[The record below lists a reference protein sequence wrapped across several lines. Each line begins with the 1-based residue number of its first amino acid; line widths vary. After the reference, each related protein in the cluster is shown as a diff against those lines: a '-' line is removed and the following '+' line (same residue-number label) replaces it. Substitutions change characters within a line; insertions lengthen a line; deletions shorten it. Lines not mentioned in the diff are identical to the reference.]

1 MKIVREMM
9 VPLEEYT
16 HLSVGDSLYDAIL
29 AVAQSLSGASAD
41 PSRPRD
47 RGALVVGSDGRV
59 VGKVSIWDLM
69 TALEPNYEPPVD
81 PFGTLDDTMLWSQ
94 WLSSDLAE
102 KTRSIRVGDLLQK
115 TSKSETIDEKA
126 PLDLAVHRLL
136 RGKHLSLLVTRGD
149 AIIGILRLSDV
160 FKAVSE
166 RVQAAKLKP
175 APA

>member
-29 AVAQSLSGASAD
+29 AVAQSLTGTSSE

-47 RGALVVGSDGRV
+47 RGALVLASDGRV

-69 TALEPNYEPPVD
+69 SALEPNYEPPID
-81 PFGTLDDTMLWSQ
+81 PFGTLDDNILWSQ

-102 KTRSIRVGDLLQK
+102 KARSTKVEELLQK
-115 TSKSETIDEKA
+115 APKGETIDEKA

-166 RVQAAKLKP
+166 RVKAAQLEPTP
-175 APA
+175 A

>member
-1 MKIVREMM
+1 M

-29 AVAQSLSGASAD
+29 AVAQSLIGPPAD

-47 RGALVVGSDGRV
+47 RGALVLASDGRV
-59 VGKVSIWDLM
+59 VGKLSIWDLL
-69 TALEPNYEPPVD
+69 TALEPNYEPPID
-81 PFGTLDDTMLWSQ
+81 PFGTLDDNILWSQ
-94 WLSSDLAE
+94 WLSGNLAE
-102 KTRSIRVGDLLQK
+102 KARSIKVEDLLQK
-115 TSKSETIDEKA
+115 TSKSESIDEKA

-136 RGKHLSLLVTRGD
+136 RGKHLSLLVTRGE

-166 RVQAAKLKP
+166 RVKAAQLKP
-175 APA
+175 TPA

>member
-1 MKIVREMM
+1 MM

-29 AVAQSLSGASAD
+29 AVAQALTGPTTD

-47 RGALVVGSDGRV
+47 RGALVQAPDGRV
-59 VGKVSIWDLM
+59 IGKVSMWDLM
-69 TALEPNYEPPVD
+69 TALEPNYEPPID
-81 PFGTLDDTMLWSQ
+81 PFGTLDDNILWSQ
-94 WLSSDLAE
+94 WLTGDLAQ
-102 KTRSIRVGDLLQK
+102 KARSIKVEDLLQK
-115 TSKSETIDEKA
+115 TSKGETIDEKA
-126 PLDLAVHRLL
+126 PLDLAVHRLI

-166 RVQAAKLKP
+166 RIKAARLQPTP
-175 APA
+175 A